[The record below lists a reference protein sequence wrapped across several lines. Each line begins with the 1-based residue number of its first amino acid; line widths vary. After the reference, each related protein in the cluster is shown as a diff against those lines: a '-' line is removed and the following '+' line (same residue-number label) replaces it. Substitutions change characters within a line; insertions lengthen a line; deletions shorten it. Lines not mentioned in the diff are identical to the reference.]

1 MNEKLAWAWGLI
13 PFRRLFACSFTRR
26 GWMYLCV
33 FRFLFFV
40 GISYNRITFLT
51 AAMAASKTSASN
63 DTTDTTKPL
72 TLNRRKEIS
81 LLSLSACEWGSER
94 VCVWVCVCVYV
105 SDRLCVTFALGCQG
119 VYVTFCYFYT
129 FFIRA
134 LCRACDW
141 RGQAWVL
148 EAGHGMGGDR
158 GGWSGEAAY
167 EVAGL

>member
-1 MNEKLAWAWGLI
+1 MLTSCLHPLCMPIHSTVWV
-13 PFRRLFACSFTRR
+13 SFY
-26 GWMYLCV
+26 MCV
-33 FRFLFFV
+33 CVCVGGFFV

-51 AAMAASKTSASN
+51 AAMAASKTSASY

-81 LLSLSACEWGSER
+81 LLSVHASE
-94 VCVWVCVCVYV
+94 CVCVCV

-134 LCRACDW
+134 LCRGC
-141 RGQAWVL
+141 
-148 EAGHGMGGDR
+148 H
-158 GGWSGEAAY
+158 
-167 EVAGL
+167 